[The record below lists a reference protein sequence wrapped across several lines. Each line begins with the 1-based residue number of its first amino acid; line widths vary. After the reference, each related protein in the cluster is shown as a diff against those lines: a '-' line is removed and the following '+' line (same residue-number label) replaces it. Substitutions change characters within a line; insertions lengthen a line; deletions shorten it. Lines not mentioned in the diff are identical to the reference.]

1 MQEES
6 THPILRLVRKIA
18 AAGEVR
24 HLTDRELL
32 KRFATQRDEGAFEI
46 LVHRYGALVWRVCR
60 AVLRESN
67 AAEDAFQ
74 ATFLVLVRK
83 AGSIGKPELLG
94 NWLYGV
100 AFRVAQRA
108 RKIAACRAVR
118 ERASTE
124 MAAVL
129 WRQVGNVPPQDDM
142 ASPLQEELQR
152 LPAKYRS
159 PMVLC
164 YLHGRSNEEA
174 AQQLCWPVGTLK
186 IRMMRARKILRTRLE
201 RRGVTLGAGGV
212 VAVLA
217 SQAGAAAP
225 ASLSDTTIEA
235 GLLFAAG
242 KAAGMG
248 VLSTTAVALSQGV
261 LKTMLWTKI
270 KLVAALSA
278 AGLLGTIVGLFTLR
292 TMAADPMVE
301 KNPLALGPP
310 LRAGEAEDGKKKT
323 AEIERLQGVWVFATL
338 EVEGMKMD
346 KNLFKGSK
354 IVVKGDQFTMVSMEA
369 TYKGTLKFDATKKP
383 KTLDLI
389 FTEGPEKG
397 NTSLAIYE
405 LDGDTWKICLT
416 IGAKERPKEFATKAG
431 SGLGLE
437 TLVREAAGKDADAV
451 KKELALFEGEWNM
464 VRGENAGQLVPEPLL
479 KSWKRVVK
487 GNETAVY
494 FGGQAMLKATF
505 SLDISKKPK
514 TIDYTLTDGPNKGKK
529 QFGIYEIEGDTF
541 RSCFAAPGKDRPSD
555 FTTKAGD
562 ERTASVWK
570 KAK

>member
-18 AAGEVR
+18 AAGEVQR
-24 HLTDRELL
+24 LTDRELL
-32 KRFATQRDEGAFEI
+32 KRFASQRDEAAFEI

-60 AVLRESN
+60 ALLRESN

-100 AFRVAQRA
+100 AFRVALRA
-108 RKIAACRAVR
+108 RKLAACRAGR

-124 MAAVL
+124 MAAAKPVED
-129 WRQVGNVPPQDDM
+129 RPADDV
-142 ASPLQEELQR
+142 ASLLQEELQR

-164 YLHGRSNEEA
+164 YLQGQSNEEA

-186 IRMMRARKILRTRLE
+186 VRMMRGRKMLRTRLE

-217 SQAGAAAP
+217 SQAGAAAS

-235 GLLFAAG
+235 ALLYAAG
-242 KAAGMG
+242 KAAGTG

-270 KLVAALSA
+270 KIVAALIA
-278 AGLLGTIVGLFTLR
+278 AGLLGTMAGLLTFQSI
-292 TMAADPMVE
+292 AADAMVE
-301 KNPLALGPP
+301 KNPLAQGPP
-310 LRAGEAEDGKKKT
+310 IRAQEAKEGKKKMM
-323 AEIERLQGVWVFATL
+323 EIEKLQGVWVFAAL

-346 KNLFKGSK
+346 KKLFKGSK

-369 TYKGTLKFDATKKP
+369 TYKGTLKFDAAKKP

-437 TLVREAAGKDADAV
+437 TLVRETASNDADAV

-464 VRGENAGQLVPEPLL
+464 VRGENAGQLVPEPGL

-494 FGGQAMLKATF
+494 FAGQALLKATF
-505 SLDISKKPK
+505 SVDISKKPK

-529 QFGIYEIEGDTF
+529 QYGIYEIEGDTF